1 VKWFHP
7 AQERKFAMDP
17 SMIVTLLVLGVV
29 LVLGS
34 LLLRVFTGGKYE
46 IKTIDLVFLIIP
58 LLTVA
63 LATGKIKGLDMFGV
77 RADLS
82 ALWSEVA
89 NTKIE
94 KQVAPSATA
103 SVQDAISAVEM
114 AGKGGVN
121 ELQRMIERKVEALQF
136 KLGYGGYYG
145 PAIKAYFD
153 ALSGSSYL
161 RVVVIDHPDGG
172 LFGIY
177 DAADLIGY
185 LRVGGEQG
193 YAQFQRLLNAGNA
206 AAQAELAK
214 LPGFVGADQAVTI
227 STSKRDALARME
239 AVKTDSLPVV
249 NEQKRFVGTVGR
261 NKLTASLILAVTDR
275 LEGR

>member
-1 VKWFHP
+1 
-7 AQERKFAMDP
+7 MDT
-17 SMIVTLLVLGVV
+17 SMIATLLVLGVV

-34 LLLRVFTGGKYE
+34 LLLRVFSGGRYE
-46 IKTIDLVFLIIP
+46 IKTIDLVFLVIP
-58 LLTVA
+58 LLVVA

-103 SVQDAISAVEM
+103 SVQDAVSVVEM
-114 AGKGGVN
+114 GAKGGVN

-145 PAIKAYFD
+145 PAIKTYFES
-153 ALSGSSYL
+153 LSGSSYL
-161 RVVVIDHPDGG
+161 RVVVVDHADGR

-177 DAADLIGY
+177 DAPDLIGY
-185 LRVGGEQG
+185 LRVAGEPG
-193 YAQFQRLLNAGNA
+193 YAHLQRLLNTGNT
-206 AAQAELAK
+206 AAQGELAR
-214 LPGFVGADQAVTI
+214 LPGFVGADQAVTA

-249 NEQKRFVGTVGR
+249 NEQKRFVGTVDR
-261 NKLTASLILAVTDR
+261 SKLTASLILAVTDK
-275 LEGR
+275 LESR

>member
-1 VKWFHP
+1 
-7 AQERKFAMDP
+7 M
-17 SMIVTLLVLGVV
+17 
-29 LVLGS
+29 
-34 LLLRVFTGGKYE
+34 
-46 IKTIDLVFLIIP
+46 
-58 LLTVA
+58 
-63 LATGKIKGLDMFGV
+63 
-77 RADLS
+77 
-82 ALWSEVA
+82 
-89 NTKIE
+89 
-94 KQVAPSATA
+94 
-103 SVQDAISAVEM
+103 
-114 AGKGGVN
+114 
-121 ELQRMIERKVEALQF
+121 
-136 KLGYGGYYG
+136 
-145 PAIKAYFD
+145 
-153 ALSGSSYL
+153 
-161 RVVVIDHPDGG
+161 VVIDHPDGR

-261 NKLTASLILAVTDR
+261 NKLTASLILAVTDK

>member
-103 SVQDAISAVEM
+103 SVQDAVSMVEM